1 MVAPK
6 AENELRPPVRRTVRY
21 RVRRWR
27 RLAAVLL
34 SGLVAS
40 ASAAQRPLWEIGF
53 GVAPL
58 TVPDYNGSD
67 QQRSYLLP
75 LLYLVYR
82 GDAVTVG
89 RHGVVGQVVRHRRIN
104 LNFSLNAGVPVN
116 SSRNDARAGMPDLY
130 PTVEVGPA
138 LEVCLDPVCRREPT
152 WSFKLPA
159 RAVIA
164 TDLRYAHYIGWV
176 FNPIINYDTKL
187 RLGVARWNFGAALGP
202 VFATE
207 QQNAYYY
214 QVDPAYATPTR
225 PAYVTSGGYS
235 GMRLTISV
243 SRRFRNTWF
252 GAFVRYGNLSGAV
265 FESSPLVRTRNSVMA
280 GFGIAWIF
288 ARSATMVTV
297 PH

>member
-1 MVAPK
+1 M
-6 AENELRPPVRRTVRY
+6 LLLG
-21 RVRRWR
+21 
-27 RLAAVLL
+27 LAA
-34 SGLVAS
+34 S
-40 ASAAQRPLWEIGF
+40 AGAAQRPLWEIGF

-75 LLYLVYR
+75 LPYLVYR
-82 GDAVTVG
+82 GDIVTVG
-89 RHGVVGQVVRHRRIN
+89 RHGVVGQVIRHRRIN
-104 LNFSLNAGVPVN
+104 INFSLNAGVPAK
-116 SSRNDARAGMPDLY
+116 SDRNDARAGMPDLY

-152 WSFKLPA
+152 WSFQLPA

-164 TDLRYAHYIGWV
+164 TDLRHTHYIGWA
-176 FNPIINYDTKL
+176 FNPLINYDTKL
-187 RLGVARWNFGAALGP
+187 RIGVARWNFGAALGP

-214 QVDPAYATPTR
+214 QVGPAYATPTR
-225 PAYVTSGGYS
+225 PAYAARAGYS

-243 SRRFRNTWF
+243 SRRIRNTWF

-265 FESSPLVRTRNSVMA
+265 FERSPLVRTRNSVMA

-288 ARSATMVTV
+288 AHSATMVTA
-297 PH
+297 PR